1 MSMVSIC
8 SLRPFY
14 TFLYT
19 IINGNVIASFVQ
31 KKLSKKKTGFET
43 LWSKKNWGG
52 GEFVRSLETPLPP
65 CTQSYAFCL
74 TSPFPLCAYVL
85 YG

>member
-1 MSMVSIC
+1 MVSIC

-31 KKLSKKKTGFET
+31 KKLSKKKRGFET
-43 LWSKKNWGG
+43 LWSKKCWGG
-52 GEFVRSLETPLPP
+52 GTYAPFKPP
-65 CTQSYAFCL
+65 APHVSNRTHFA
-74 TSPFPLCAYVL
+74 
-85 YG
+85 

>member
-1 MSMVSIC
+1 MVSIC

-43 LWSKKNWGG
+43 LWSKKDWGG
-52 GEFVRSLETPLPP
+52 GGGSLYAALKPPSPLVRNRTHF
-65 CTQSYAFCL
+65 A
-74 TSPFPLCAYVL
+74 
-85 YG
+85 